1 MDRKQA
7 LEVLARDF
15 SAGNTECD
23 ADEYMSLAEAFDDYG
38 LDYEDDNDDTIDGF
52 ADSLRTLA
60 KSIRPS
66 QSEIAEAVRVLSS

>member
-15 SAGNTECD
+15 SAGSIECD
-23 ADEYMSLAEAFDDYG
+23 ADEYMMLTEAFDNYG
-38 LDYEDDNDDTIDGF
+38 LEYEDDNDDTIDDF

-60 KSIRPS
+60 KSIQPS
-66 QSEIAEAVRVLSS
+66 LSEIAEAVRVLSS

>member
-15 SAGNTECD
+15 SAGSIECD
-23 ADEYMSLAEAFDDYG
+23 ADEYMMLTEVFDEYG
-38 LDYEDDNDDTIDGF
+38 LEYEDDADDTIDGF
-52 ADSLRTLA
+52 ANSMRALA

-66 QSEIAEAVRVLSS
+66 QSEIDEAIKVLSS

>member
-23 ADEYMSLAEAFDDYG
+23 ADEYMSLAEAFDEYG
-38 LDYEDDNDDTIDGF
+38 LEYEDDADDTIDGF
-52 ADSLRTLA
+52 ANSLRALA

-66 QSEIAEAVRVLSS
+66 QSEIAEAIKVLSS